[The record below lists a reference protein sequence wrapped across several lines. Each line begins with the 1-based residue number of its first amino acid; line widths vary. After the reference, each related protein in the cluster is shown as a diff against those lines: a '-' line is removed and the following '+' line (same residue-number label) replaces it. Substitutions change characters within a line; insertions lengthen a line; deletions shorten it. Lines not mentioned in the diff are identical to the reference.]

1 MHIDYNQFNL
11 LTMSNKKNISSVSIF
26 AKSNAAKQIANHIA
40 SNQVNGSFNLTTFLD
55 KNKEMDYLT
64 QDDSKDNRAN
74 TQKSDEN
81 SPDSRSYDDD
91 STESQKQESITNLL
105 DYSDSEEDTKTNDD
119 PNSSPKPKRRHITDQ
134 KQAPPVIT
142 PQPKNTNKQKK
153 TNEDATKK
161 IYSSPFLDENYKL
174 TSEEVDLTL
183 ELEPL
188 RKLIMSQHKV
198 FADWIKELGH
208 ISLSLSKV
216 IEKKKESVNELKKD
230 KKIPRSLR
238 IKCELTSSPDFAND
252 EGFLQFKEELQD
264 TVTEFVKKG
273 TNIMIGWAE
282 RNLTLLIQQR
292 CFKILKKGLQIL
304 DGLISFYSEGIGTP
318 RFLSLPSEK
327 CNNLFL
333 LKLYLSKEYIDI
345 QSLTEYLGL
354 PAEEILLTGAKILT
368 DNTSNEDV
376 SSMIRGVKLSDID
389 VNNKIHENFITET
402 LLSFDQIM
410 KVATVDIW
418 TTHKEKS
425 KQTIAAQNLL
435 SKITSEKMIKATNAT
450 AQAITKATENIN
462 YSQSLNLN
470 NNLRISNLEKSIRKH
485 EQKTNEIIKSIQN
498 KQSSQ
503 KNSNGS
509 YTSGSVASPETT
521 IPQKRK
527 NTEKKVN
534 FQQTI
539 DLTVEKTE
547 DAKMTSQRSHNQRS
561 THKQTSKRHKRQT
574 STPRQETG
582 ETEKIIQWKENEIA
596 SYNPHQPVAFAI
608 TPQPNYIPFPPHNHY
623 GLPPYYQVFPPPP
636 LPSFTHQ
643 LQSPFL
649 NSQLMTGNSSHQGC
663 FRATYPQQPQWN
675 TSQQT
680 HNKHASNNGPAI
692 QNNPFRTQFQ

>member
-1 MHIDYNQFNL
+1 
-11 LTMSNKKNISSVSIF
+11 MSNKKNNSSVSIF
-26 AKSNAAKQIANHIA
+26 AN
-40 SNQVNGSFNLTTFLD
+40 NQVNGSFNLTTFLD

-64 QDDSKDNRAN
+64 QDDNKDNQTN
-74 TQKSDEN
+74 TEESDEN
-81 SPDSRSYDDD
+81 SPDNRSYDDD
-91 STESQKQESITNLL
+91 STESQKQGSITNLT
-105 DYSDSEEDTKTNDD
+105 DYSDSEEDTKTNDN
-119 PNSSPKPKRRHITDQ
+119 PNSSPKPKRRHTTEP
-134 KQAPPVIT
+134 KQAPPIIT
-142 PQPKNTNKQKK
+142 PQPKNTNKKKK
-153 TNEDATKK
+153 TSEEATTKK
-161 IYSSPFLDENYKL
+161 IYISPFLDENYKL
-174 TSEEVDLTL
+174 TTEEIDLTP

-208 ISLSLSKV
+208 ISLSLSKI

-252 EGFLQFKEELQD
+252 EGFLQLREELQD
-264 TVTEFVKKG
+264 TVTEFIKKG
-273 TNIMIGWAE
+273 TGIMIGWAE
-282 RNLTLLIQQR
+282 RNLELLIQQR

-304 DGLISFYSEGIGTP
+304 DGLISFYSEAIGTP

-333 LKLYLSKEYIDI
+333 LKLYMSKEYIDI
-345 QSLTEYLGL
+345 QSLTEHIGI
-354 PAEEILLTGAKILT
+354 PAEEILLTGAKILA
-368 DNTSNEDV
+368 DNTSDEEVN
-376 SSMIRGVKLSDID
+376 SMIRGVKLSDID

-410 KVATVDIW
+410 KVAIVDVW

-425 KQTIAAQNLL
+425 KRTIAAQNLL
-435 SKITSEKMIKATNAT
+435 SKITSEKIIKATNAT
-450 AQAITKATENIN
+450 ALAIAKATESTN
-462 YSQSLNLN
+462 YSQSLNLH

-485 EQKTNEIIKSIQN
+485 EQKTNEIVKSIQN

-527 NTEKKVN
+527 STEKKGN
-534 FQQTI
+534 FQKAI
-539 DLTVEKTE
+539 DLTMEKTE
-547 DAKMTSQRSHNQRS
+547 DAEMNLQRSHNQRS
-561 THKQTSKRHKRQT
+561 KYKQTSKKHKRQLN
-574 STPRQETG
+574 TPRQETRD
-582 ETEKIIQWKENEIA
+582 TEKTIQWRENEIT

-623 GLPPYYQVFPPPP
+623 GLPPYYQTVPPPP
-636 LPSFTHQ
+636 HTPSSFTHQ

-649 NSQLMTGNSSHQGC
+649 NSRLMTGNSSHQSY
-663 FRATYPQQPQWN
+663 FTPTYPQQPQW
-675 TSQQT
+675 SASHQT
-680 HNKHASNNGPAI
+680 RYKHASSNGSAT
-692 QNNPFRTQFQ
+692 QSNPFGTQFQ